1 MVMMKNPSNLH
12 IPNLGSKMPN
22 MGMKEKTAASASHTG
37 LSDALFSNTQQRV
50 LAFLFGQPERSFFA
64 TELIGLTGGGSGAVQ
79 RELKRLEESGL
90 VTVTPLGNRKNY
102 QANPQSPIF
111 AELCG
116 IVQKT
121 VGLAEPLRAVLAPF
135 AKKITAAF
143 VYGSVAKRSD
153 TAHSDI
159 DLMVVSDT
167 LEYADLYAALEHAA
181 TALGRTIN
189 PTIYTPAELAKR
201 IKQKNAFVERV
212 LAQPKIWLLGNE
224 DEFPSG

>member
-1 MVMMKNPSNLH
+1 MGIKYKLPS
-12 IPNLGSKMPN
+12 
-22 MGMKEKTAASASHTG
+22 SAPHTG

-90 VTVTPLGNRKNY
+90 ITMTPLGNRKHY

-111 AELCG
+111 AELCS

-121 VGLAEPLRAVLAPF
+121 VGLAEPLRAALAPF
-135 AKKITAAF
+135 AKMTIAAF

-159 DLMVVSDT
+159 DLMVVSGT
-167 LEYADLYAALEHAA
+167 LEYADLYAALEQAA

-189 PTIYTPAELAKR
+189 PTIYTPAEWEKR

-212 LAQPKIWLLGNE
+212 LSQPKIWLLGSENE
-224 DEFPSG
+224 FTAG

>member
-1 MVMMKNPSNLH
+1 MIAVMENPSNLH
-12 IPNLGSKMPN
+12 IPKLGSRMPN
-22 MGMKEKTAASASHTG
+22 MGMKTKTPAKHIG
-37 LSDALFSNTQQRV
+37 LSDALFSGTQQRV

-64 TELIGLTGGGSGAVQ
+64 TELIGLAGGGSGAVQ

-90 VTVTPLGNRKNY
+90 VTVTPQGNRRHY

-121 VGLAEPLRAVLAPF
+121 VGLAEPLRTALAPF
-135 AKKITAAF
+135 TPQIAAAF

-159 DLMVVSDT
+159 DLMLISDT
-167 LEYADLYAALEHAA
+167 LEYADLYAALEQAA
-181 TALGRTIN
+181 TILGRTIN
-189 PTIYTPAELAKR
+189 PTIYTQQELAKR
-201 IKQKNAFVERV
+201 LKQKNAFVERV
-212 LAQPKIWLLGNE
+212 LAQPKVWLLGNE
-224 DEFPSG
+224 HELAAG